1 MLVFI
6 GKKYCDISTHKWVF
20 IMQVVSYFFQEWLVP
35 GSYLNVNTVKPR
47 FTDPCIRVIWTPHY
61 SGQFALPF
69 GKESPRIFS
78 KFNPLNTDTSFS
90 RTVCFALRERKPSHF
105 L

>member
-20 IMQVVSYFFQEWLVP
+20 IMQVVSYFFSRMV
-35 GSYLNVNTVKPR
+35 GSWKLSKR
-47 FTDPCIRVIWTPHY
+47 KY
-61 SGQFALPF
+61 SQ
-69 GKESPRIFS
+69 
-78 KFNPLNTDTSFS
+78 TSFYGPLHPRNMDIS
-90 RTVCFALRERKPSHF
+90 LFWTVCFALRERKPSHF